1 MLAIPLRW
9 WGFMKNLA
17 TPAFAIFDD
26 YRPNVTVAVVV
37 RWVLLGT
44 WLFVLHYRTEQ
55 DTTWVALNGIAA
67 GLVALNAYASWR
79 IVTGRSITWLFAFA
93 LGVADLTVITAA
105 LFITEGFQ
113 NPYFVFYYPAL
124 LGLSIMSPARLAF
137 AVALVVIGLYFLMAL
152 VVSPTLINAMEQEKW
167 LVVRTLTMAGMVV
180 AGTLI
185 VRWERS
191 RRREAVAAERLKSEE
206 NLELQKKAQQA
217 EMAAL
222 EERSRISREIH
233 DGIAQSIY
241 MLSLNLETSA
251 ELARKKPVNFED
263 RLKKLV
269 GLSKETLLEVRHYI
283 FDLKPYLAGEK
294 GVASMVENQIRE
306 FNTIAGVPTDLEIK
320 GDEHQ
325 VPTPVATCLYRVTQE
340 ALSNALKHSQASK
353 VRVLLEFEPEVVQL
367 LVQDDG
373 QGFDSNGNHSG
384 HGLNNMRQ
392 RAEELGGTY
401 DLTSTPGNGTQV
413 TVRLSC

>member
-79 IVTGRSITWLFAFA
+79 IATGRSITWLFAFA

-137 AVALVVIGLYFLMAL
+137 AVALVVIGLYILMAL

-217 EMAAL
+217 QMAAL

-233 DGIAQSIY
+233 NGIAQSIY

-251 ELARKKPVNFED
+251 ELARK
-263 RLKKLV
+263 
-269 GLSKETLLEVRHYI
+269 
-283 FDLKPYLAGEK
+283 
-294 GVASMVENQIRE
+294 NQ
-306 FNTIAGVPTDLEIK
+306 
-320 GDEHQ
+320 
-325 VPTPVATCLYRVTQE
+325 
-340 ALSNALKHSQASK
+340 
-353 VRVLLEFEPEVVQL
+353 
-367 LVQDDG
+367 
-373 QGFDSNGNHSG
+373 
-384 HGLNNMRQ
+384 
-392 RAEELGGTY
+392 
-401 DLTSTPGNGTQV
+401 
-413 TVRLSC
+413 